1 MGLFDKFKNN
11 NTETATP
18 APTPAEPVVTAAPSG
33 NEVLLDLNKG
43 GLLNLQK
50 NDFLNLS
57 KAGVNLKDIRVAAGW
72 DVQQKGQDYDLD
84 LCAFV
89 RDANGKLIKSSKSI
103 VFYGDNNMRFNY
115 YSDKKCKGLQL
126 DKDNLTGE
134 GDGDDENIFVNF
146 DNIDPNA
153 TSVIFAVV
161 IYNGFSR
168 NQDFAHVQNAYVRLV
183 DQSVKPEKE
192 LCRYNLTEDG
202 GKNTAIEF
210 AEIQR
215 TSDGWTFKALGDF
228 AKVRDI
234 ASLADKYK

>member
-1 MGLFDKFKNN
+1 MGLFDKFKHNN
-11 NTETATP
+11 SETSTP
-18 APTPAEPVVTAAPSG
+18 TAAPAAPVTPVTTSAPAG

-57 KAGVNLKDIRVAAGW
+57 KAGVNLKDIKVAAGW
-72 DVQQKGQDYDLD
+72 DVQHKGQDYDLD

-89 RDANGKLIKSSKSI
+89 RDVNGKLVKSSKGI
-103 VFYGDNNMRFNY
+103 VFYGD
-115 YSDKKCKGLQL
+115 KKSKGLQL

-146 DNIDPNA
+146 DAIDPNA

-161 IYNGFSR
+161 IYCGQSKG
-168 NQDFAHVQNAYVRLV
+168 QDFKHVKNAYVRLV

-192 LCRYNLTEDG
+192 LCRYNLSEDG
-202 GKNTAIEF
+202 GNNTAIEF

-215 TSDGWTFKALGDF
+215 TSDGWTFKAIGEF

-234 ASLADKYK
+234 ASLAAKYK